1 MDMDMKRPLRVLP
14 VLVALAVVVGGAPAS
29 LARGPAVSGQVQE
42 FFGKDAVAVV
52 AGGTSVEIA
61 RLRKDPKS
69 DAYLVDAIDKP
80 AGDLG
85 RAFRAVLLDR
95 GTYDFPPA
103 GESDSKLC
111 GTFEPAAVV
120 RFARGSQPPA
130 DVILS
135 INCSE
140 GGMAT
145 GPTLP
150 KKLTAGASY
159 GGWPKFR
166 AHTGPG
172 QTRILTLLVRA
183 FPKDID
189 LRAFLAAAQGR

>member
-1 MDMDMKRPLRVLP
+1 MERNPLVLS
-14 VLVALAVVVGGAPAS
+14 VMVALAVGIASPAS
-29 LARGPAVSGQVQE
+29 HARPAPVSTQVDE

-52 AGGTSVEIA
+52 RGATTIEIA
-61 RLRKDPKS
+61 RLRKDRTS
-69 DAYLVDAIDKP
+69 DAFTIDSVDKLG
-80 AGDLG
+80 GDLG
-85 RAFRAVLLDR
+85 RAFRTVLLDR
-95 GTYDFPPA
+95 GTYDFPPT

-120 RFARGSQPPA
+120 RFTRSGKPPT

-135 INCSE
+135 IACIE

-150 KKLTAGASY
+150 KKLTRGTTY

-166 AHTGPG
+166 AHMGPG
-172 QTRILTLLVRA
+172 QMRVLGLLVRA
-183 FPKDID
+183 YPKDID
-189 LRAFLAAAQGR
+189 IKAFLAAAQGN